1 MGWGIWYQV
10 HQGSAGTEAVRAE
23 CPTGSSWAPRCSPG
37 HSRLL
42 TCPRLVDRPLSHFHS
57 VMAKVLPHPP
67 LGHEPLFPPNWALNR
82 MTEGPWESG
91 SHKAGTTCFP
101 DTTHQSVWLTPLD
114 HPPTPNWEYLNVP
127 LGAKEI
133 LWDLALLSA
142 SRWPQPLSL
151 EKT

>member
-1 MGWGIWYQV
+1 MGWGIWCQV

-42 TCPRLVDRPLSHFHS
+42 TCPRLVDRRLSHFHS
-57 VMAKVLPHPP
+57 VMAKVLPRPP

-91 SHKAGTTCFP
+91 SHKAGTACFP
-101 DTTHQSVWLTPLD
+101 DTTDQSVCLTPLD
-114 HPPTPNWEYLNVP
+114 HPPPQTGNILMFLWEQKKFFGIWHCCL
-127 LGAKEI
+127 
-133 LWDLALLSA
+133 
-142 SRWPQPLSL
+142 PQDGHRPCL
-151 EKT
+151 